1 MLGGRALEDKTQSV
15 SIRNLIIFAGAY
27 CAFTIGSGYATGQEI
42 LQFFCAFGPSG
53 LIGCLVSMIL
63 FAFLGG
69 ALMQKGYDL
78 KLKYQTQ
85 VFRYYCGTYIGIFL
99 EWITVIFLFGVV
111 SIMIAGTGAM
121 TSEYYGLSKEVGS
134 IGMTVL
140 CVISILL
147 GLMRLADIIG
157 SIGPVIIIF
166 SILVG
171 ILTMFSASGT
181 WAQNWQILYEL
192 RATGSW
198 WFSRYDILDSAWF
211 SGILYAS
218 CMIFGGIPFLTGLG
232 SKANSRKEAF
242 WGGFLGGVAIILA
255 AGILVAAMLY
265 FPEEIVALEV
275 PNLFLVQQFAPVLAV
290 VFSIIL
296 LLGIYSTAAP
306 MFWVVINKLEQW
318 IPNKAVKIS
327 VTLVLGIIAYFG
339 AGLGFGRLIGFL
351 YPLMGQVGV
360 FMILVIII
368 KVYFMDDKEM
378 TLEREERK

>member
-1 MLGGRALEDKTQSV
+1 MENRTQAV
-15 SIRNLIIFAGAY
+15 SIRNLIVFAGAY

-42 LQFFCAFGPSG
+42 MQFFCAFGPEG
-53 LIGCLVSMIL
+53 LIGCFVSMVL
-63 FAFLGG
+63 FAVLGG

-99 EWITVIFLFGVV
+99 EWVTVIFLFGVV

-121 TSEYYGLSKEVGS
+121 TSEYYGLSKEIGS

-140 CVISILL
+140 CVASILL

-157 SIGPVIIIF
+157 SIGPVIIVF

-171 ILTMFSASGT
+171 ILTMLNASGA
-181 WAQNWQILYEL
+181 WAQNWQVLYEL

-198 WFSRYDILDSAWF
+198 WFARYAVLDSAWF
-211 SGILYAS
+211 SGVLYAS
-218 CMIFGGIPFLTGLG
+218 CMVFGGIPFLTGLG

-265 FPEEIVALEV
+265 FPEEIAALQV
-275 PNLFLVQQFAPVLAV
+275 PNLFLVQQGAPVLAA
-290 VFSIIL
+290 VFSVIL

-318 IPNKAVKIS
+318 IPNKNVKIF

-339 AGLGFGRLIGFL
+339 AQLGFGRLIGFL

-360 FMILVIII
+360 LMILAVIIR
-368 KVYFMDDKEM
+368 VYFMNDKDV
-378 TLEREERK
+378 TLMREENK